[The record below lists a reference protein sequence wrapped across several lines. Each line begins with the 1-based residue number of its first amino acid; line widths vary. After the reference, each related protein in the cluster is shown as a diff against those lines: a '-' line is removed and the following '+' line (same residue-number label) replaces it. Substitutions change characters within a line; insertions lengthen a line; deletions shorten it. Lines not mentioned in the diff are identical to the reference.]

1 MMKQAKG
8 KVQKDLC
15 YKITN
20 RQNINMKNETETEI
34 QKRVGKT
41 MENRD
46 LPLQIAPVNLPEEAF
61 SRIADAQLLRGN
73 RVRLLKDAREN
84 YPAWLDAIG
93 KAKKYI
99 HFESYIIHEDAQGK
113 LFADALIEKAKTGV
127 SVRLIYDWMGG
138 FGKTSRKYWNNL
150 RENGIEVRCYNSF
163 SFARPL
169 GWVSRDHRKTLIIDG
184 EIAFVTGLCVGQMW
198 VGEPEKNVEPW
209 RDTGVELRGKSVAE
223 VARAFADVWD
233 DIGKSLPKNEI
244 ANINFLKD
252 EGDKNLRVVATKP
265 GSAKTY
271 RLDQMIGALAK
282 KTLWLTD
289 AYFAGTPAYIETLR
303 SAATDGVDVRLLVPA
318 ATDIPVMSAISR
330 SGYRGLLEA
339 GVKIYEWNGSML
351 HAKTAVIDGYWS
363 RVGSTN
369 LNVASWL
376 SNCEIDV
383 LIEDTDFG
391 AEMQEMYLAD
401 LENSTEI
408 CLNEKR
414 KARPAKPRPKKGKL
428 TSSGSTAQF
437 APSVIAVGNALGSSI
452 SKIKQR
458 PLGTMEAKISLS
470 SGFLLAAIGLIAIF
484 FPKIL
489 AIPIG
494 VILIWLSVSLFIN
507 SYQLFRQ
514 AKASENQPEKLDS
527 KTAARREIN

>member
-1 MMKQAKG
+1 MK
-8 KVQKDLC
+8 
-15 YKITN
+15 I
-20 RQNINMKNETETEI
+20 
-34 QKRVGKT
+34 
-41 MENRD
+41 ENRAESQKESGKALEYSD
-46 LPLQIAPVNLPEEAF
+46 LPGSIEHGNIPEESF
-61 SRIADAQLLRGN
+61 SRIADAQLVRGN
-73 RVRLLKDAREN
+73 AVRLLKNAAEN
-84 YPAWLDAIG
+84 YPAWLDAINR
-93 KAKKYI
+93 AEKYI

-113 LFADALIEKAKTGV
+113 IFADALIEKARAGV

-169 GWVSRDHRKTLIIDG
+169 GWISRDHRKTLLVDG
-184 EIAFVTGLCVGQMW
+184 EIAFITGLCVGQMW
-198 VGEPEKNVEPW
+198 VGEPEKHIEPW

-233 DIGKSLPKNEI
+233 DMGEPLPKNEI
-244 ANINFLKD
+244 ADAKLLKD
-252 EGDKNLRVVATKP
+252 EGEVNLRVVATKP
-265 GSAKTY
+265 GNAKTY

-289 AYFAGTPAYIETLR
+289 AYFAGTPTYIETLR

-363 RVGSTN
+363 RIGSTN
-369 LNVASWL
+369 LNIASWL
-376 SNCEIDV
+376 SNCEIDAM
-383 LIEDTDFG
+383 IEDVDFG
-391 AEMQEMYLAD
+391 AEMQRMYLAD
-401 LENSTEI
+401 LENATEI

-414 KARPAKPRPKKGKL
+414 KARPTKPRARKGKL

-458 PLGTMEAKISLS
+458 PLGTMEAKISLT
-470 SGFLLAAIGLIAIF
+470 SGLLLLVVGAIGIF

-494 VILIWLSVSLFIN
+494 VILVWFAVSLFIN
-507 SYQLFRQ
+507 AYHLYKQ
-514 AKASENQPEKLDS
+514 AKADENSIRQ
-527 KTAARREIN
+527 TAPKINKHKELS

>member
-1 MMKQAKG
+1 
-8 KVQKDLC
+8 
-15 YKITN
+15 
-20 RQNINMKNETETEI
+20 MKNETETKI
-34 QKRVGKT
+34 QKRAGEAI
-41 MENRD
+41 ENAD
-46 LPLQIAPVNLPEEAF
+46 LSTQFAPKNLPEEAF

-73 RVRLLKDAREN
+73 HVRLLKNASEN
-84 YPAWLDAIG
+84 YPAWLDAIRN
-93 KAKKYI
+93 AKKYI
-99 HFESYIIHEDAQGK
+99 HFESYIIHEDAQGN
-113 LFADALIEKAKTGV
+113 LFADALIAKARDGV

-138 FGKTSRKYWNNL
+138 FGKTSRKYWNVL
-150 RENGIEVRCYNSF
+150 RENGIEVRCYNPF

-169 GWVSRDHRKTLIIDG
+169 GWVSRDHRKILIVDG

-198 VGEPEKNVEPW
+198 IGEPEKNIEPW
-209 RDTGVELRGKSVAE
+209 RDTGVGLRGKSVAE

-233 DIGKSLPKNEI
+233 DMGAPLPKNEI
-244 ANINFLKD
+244 AKMDSLKD
-252 EGDKNLRVVATKP
+252 KGDINLRVVATKP
-265 GSAKTY
+265 GNAKTY

-282 KTLWLTD
+282 ETLWLTD
-289 AYFAGTPAYIETLR
+289 AYFAGTPTYIETLR

-383 LIEDTDFG
+383 LIEDADFG
-391 AEMQEMYLAD
+391 REMQETYLAD

-414 KARPAKPRPKKGKL
+414 KARPSKPRAKKGRL

-452 SKIKQR
+452 SKTKQR

-470 SGFLLAAIGLIAIF
+470 SGILLVVIGFVAIF
-484 FPKIL
+484 FPKVL

-494 VILIWLSVSLFIN
+494 VILIWFSISLFIN
-507 SYQLFRQ
+507 SYQLFQQ
-514 AKASENQPEKLDS
+514 ARAGENKPEKLDS
-527 KTAARREIN
+527 KTTARREIS

>member
-1 MMKQAKG
+1 M
-8 KVQKDLC
+8 
-15 YKITN
+15 N
-20 RQNINMKNETETEI
+20 NEAQTEI
-34 QKRVGKT
+34 QKSERKIIGNV
-41 MENRD
+41 D
-46 LPLQIAPVNLPEEAF
+46 SSLQNVPENLPEEAF

-84 YPAWLDAIG
+84 YPAWLGAI
-93 KAKKYI
+93 KSAKKYI
-99 HFESYIIHEDAQGK
+99 HFESYIIHEDKQGK
-113 LFADALIEKAKTGV
+113 IFADALIEKAREGV

-138 FGKTSRKYWNNL
+138 FGKTSRKYWNRL
-150 RENGIEVRCYNSF
+150 RENGIEVRCYNPF

-169 GWVSRDHRKTLIIDG
+169 GWVSRDHRKTMVVDG

-198 VGEPEKNVEPW
+198 IGEPEKNVEPW
-209 RDTGVELRGKSVAE
+209 RDTGVELHGKSVAE

-233 DIGKSLPKNEI
+233 DIGKPLPKNEI
-244 ANINFLKD
+244 VNINSLKD
-252 EGDKNLRVVATKP
+252 EGEKNLRVVATKP

-282 KTLWLTD
+282 RTLWLTD
-289 AYFAGTPAYIETLR
+289 AYFAGTSTYIETLR
-303 SAATDGVDVRLLVPA
+303 SAAEDGVDVRLLVPA

-339 GVKIYEWNGSML
+339 GVRIYEWNGSML

-369 LNVASWL
+369 LNIASWL

-383 LIEDTDFG
+383 LIEDRDFG
-391 AEMQEMYLAD
+391 REMQEMYLAD
-401 LENSTEI
+401 LENATEI
-408 CLNEKR
+408 CLNEKQ
-414 KARPAKPRPKKGKL
+414 KARPSKPRSKKGKL

-452 SKIKQR
+452 SKTKQR
-458 PLGTMEAKISLS
+458 PLGTMEAKISLT
-470 SGFLLAAIGLIAIF
+470 GGVLLVVIGLIAIF

-494 VILIWLSVSLFIN
+494 LILIWLSVSLFIN

-514 AKASENQPEKLDS
+514 AKRDENQTEKLS
-527 KTAARREIN
+527 RKRPARREIN